1 MTPARLLLYGGTFDP
16 PHVGHVNNLR
26 AAIEAVQP
34 DRAIVMPAGEPPH
47 KRGSHAPAEL
57 RLAMCGCFAAADP
70 RVEVSRWEIDQPGPS
85 YTVNT
90 LEMLRAQNPGAALYL
105 AVGSDMLLGF
115 TRWYRWQRILQL
127 AALVVQS
134 RTGRDMDA
142 LTAAGAALERQGGR
156 IVFAAAVPVPCASS
170 DILSLIHI

>member
-70 RVEVSRWEIDQPGPS
+70 RV
-85 YTVNT
+85 
-90 LEMLRAQNPGAALYL
+90 RAK
-105 AVGSDMLLGF
+105 
-115 TRWYRWQRILQL
+115 
-127 AALVVQS
+127 LVK
-134 RTGRDMDA
+134 
-142 LTAAGAALERQGGR
+142 
-156 IVFAAAVPVPCASS
+156 
-170 DILSLIHI
+170 